1 MPTRPPS
8 AKAPGCLA
16 PRPGSRH
23 DPPGVKRMHK
33 IEIRP
38 GVRIAYEDDGFGPP
52 WTIPDTVV
60 MVHGNSESSR
70 AWTGWVP
77 HLAGRYR
84 VVRPDLPGFGA
95 SSEPPGYGWSSS
107 ELAAELARFLDRLG
121 LAACHLIGAKY
132 GGPARRALAGG
143 PPARFL
149 SPLLFGAPAPG

>member
-23 DPPGVKRMHK
+23 DPPGGKRMHK

-38 GVRIAYEDDGFGPP
+38 GVRIAYEDDWFGPP

-84 VVRPDLPGFGA
+84 AVRPDLPGFGA
-95 SSEPPGYGWSSS
+95 STEPPGYGWSSS
-107 ELAAELARFLDRLG
+107 ELAAELAPFLPRLR
-121 LAACHLIGAKY
+121 LRTYHPIVPKY
-132 GGPARRALAGG
+132 AGPPPPQLSTG
-143 PPARFL
+143 PPAPSR
-149 SPLLFGAPAPG
+149 PPRRV